1 MHCGDGGIGMEAGM
15 DAERGA
21 PAAAKEEATTI
32 LGRMIESAQQIMRG
46 NFESARTLFDATA
59 NQAAPGDVR
68 ELAETLGMMSVKL
81 EAREM
86 ALENQ
91 LEVIRR
97 QNEEL
102 RETVQIRAESSTMLC
117 GFLLFLPFYGA
128 AIALASRHGAVSTRT
143 ASAIGLV
150 AMVLLLAQ
158 ILLFILL
165 HRRSLSAWGMTWA
178 GGRRAL
184 RESLLAC
191 VPLAGVAI
199 GVKWWLTRAP
209 GSEFFGQPVFL
220 WPIECPWQM
229 NAVYLAVAVLQ
240 EIIGRGFML
249 TNIERILTGKHRG
262 ALAVLTSSVLFA
274 FLHLHYNG
282 FIMGA
287 TLASGLA
294 FGALYL
300 RHRTIVGVSVAH
312 YVLGILLI
320 DVLGMFR

>member
-1 MHCGDGGIGMEAGM
+1 MEGLDGTCGS
-15 DAERGA
+15 R
-21 PAAAKEEATTI
+21 PAAKPETTSV
-32 LGRMIESAQQIMRG
+32 LRRMIESAQEITRG
-46 NFESARTLFDATA
+46 NFDAARALFDATA
-59 NQAAPGDVR
+59 NQSSPGVVR
-68 ELAETLGMMSVKL
+68 DLAETLGMMSVKL

-86 ALENQ
+86 ALEEQ
-91 LEVIRR
+91 LERVRR

-102 RETVQIRAESSTMLC
+102 RETAQIRAESSTMLC

-128 AIALASRHGAVSTRT
+128 AILLASRHGAVATRT
-143 ASAIGLV
+143 ASAIGVV

-158 ILLFILL
+158 ILVFIHL
-165 HRRSLSAWGMTWA
+165 HRRSLSAWGMTWR

-191 VPLAGVAI
+191 VPLAALAI
-199 GVKWWLTRAP
+199 GVKWGLTRVPDSA
-209 GSEFFGQPVFL
+209 FFGEPVFL

-229 NAVYLAVAVLQ
+229 NVVYLAVAVLQ

-249 TNIERILTGKHRG
+249 TNIERILTGRHRG
-262 ALAVLTSSVLFA
+262 ALAVLTSAVLFA

-282 FIMGA
+282 IIMGA

-300 RHRTIVGVSVAH
+300 RHRTIAGVSVAH
-312 YVLGILLI
+312 YLLGILLI